1 MESSPE
7 NVALIHPEWAH
18 RDLGPYGS
26 ALRPP
31 GGTRDQQEPQGTQS
45 GTQSDRH
52 TMAGG
57 HSMPQRPGRRG
68 QRQVWAQHGGLC
80 SPRGAL
86 GRGSEPAGPELGW
99 LGWAGGGQA

>member
-45 GTQSDRH
+45 RPLWYRV
-52 TMAGG
+52 APG
-57 HSMPQRPGRRG
+57 HSVSITLSPGRRG

-80 SPRGAL
+80 SPQGAL